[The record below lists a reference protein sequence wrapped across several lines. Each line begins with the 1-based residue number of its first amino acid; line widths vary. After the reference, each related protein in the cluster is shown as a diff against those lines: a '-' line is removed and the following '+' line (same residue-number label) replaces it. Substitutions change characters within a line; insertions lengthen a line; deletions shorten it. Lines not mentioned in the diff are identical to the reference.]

1 MYFLTN
7 QLLDFI
13 VSLNSPRAKYED
25 DQRSITISSIKILN
39 LTFYCTL
46 NYA

>member
-1 MYFLTN
+1 MYLLTN
-7 QLLDFI
+7 PQLDCI
-13 VSLNSPRAKYED
+13 VSLNYTCAKYQD
-25 DQRSITISSIKILN
+25 NQRSITISSIKIFN